1 MDTYRFL
8 LVEDSS
14 GDVTACLDTVQRMN
28 AEKPDNSVSVE
39 VADTFDLAL
48 EKLNNPYDGV
58 IIDIKLGDKNSGND
72 VIRTVTQTYR
82 IPVAVMTGTPDTILE
97 EGSPICIYKKGEIT
111 YEDII
116 ESLIKIS
123 KTGLFKVI
131 GGKGIIEETMLRV
144 FWKNLYPKIDVWQK
158 MKEEG
163 VDTETILL
171 RYAIAHIHELL
182 DENMPLYSTEEVY
195 IQPPLTSKI
204 RTGCILK
211 NKKDELYYIV
221 LSPPCDLA
229 IHNGRCKT
237 DRIMLCEIDDYR
249 IVSREAIGTAGES
262 KRKKALLPAIK
273 NNDKEYYHW
282 LPKNTVFEGGYIN
295 FRKVINYSPDELS
308 EEFYS
313 PELRVQ
319 DSIVKDIL
327 SRFSAYYARQGQ
339 PDFDFDKE
347 ADNIIK
353 ILYPDEQN

>member
-1 MDTYRFL
+1 MEMYNFL
-8 LVEDSS
+8 LVEDSHE
-14 GDVTACLDTVQRMN
+14 DAAVCQDTVERMN
-28 AEKPDNSVSVE
+28 VEKPENHITVE
-39 VADTFDLAL
+39 IADTFDLAL
-48 EKLNNPYDGV
+48 EKLKGSYDGV
-58 IIDIKLGDKNSGND
+58 IVDIKLGDKSSGND
-72 VIRTVTQTYR
+72 IIRTITQTYR

-97 EGSPICIYKKGEIT
+97 EGSPICIYKKGEST
-111 YEDII
+111 YENII

-131 GGKGIIEETMLRV
+131 GGKGIIEKTMLRV
-144 FWKNLYPKIDVWQK
+144 FWKNLYPKISVWEK
-158 MKEEG
+158 MQEDG
-163 VDTETILL
+163 ADTETILL

-204 RTGCILK
+204 RTGCVLK

-229 IHNGRCKT
+229 IHNGKFKT

-249 IVSREAIGTAGES
+249 IVSLNAIGTASEA
-262 KRKKALLPAIK
+262 KRKKALLPIIK

-282 LPKNTVFEGGYIN
+282 LPKNSFFEGGYIN
-295 FRKVINYSPDELS
+295 FRKVINYSPEEL
-308 EEFYS
+308 EKEFY
-313 PELRVQ
+313 PPDLRVQ

-347 ADNIIK
+347 AEAIIK
-353 ILYPDEQN
+353 ILYPDE